1 MNEPQQLGQ
10 LYLIPNRLGEQP
22 PLEVMPLS
30 VKKIIE
36 KVDHYI
42 VENEK
47 VARQFIKKMVS
58 SKSQDKLV
66 INTLNKYT
74 SELEIPTYLNACQ
87 EGYDIGLISDAG
99 CPGVADPGAEIV
111 ELAHQKGIK
120 VVPLVG
126 PSSILLSLMASGLS
140 GQSFTFHGYLPI
152 DKNEKKRILKKLE
165 AKSRQDNQTQLFIET
180 PYRNNQLIED
190 ILKTLHPQTRLCIAV
205 NLATNDEYIKTK
217 SIEEWKTEHL
227 DFHKQPA
234 IFLFQA

>member
-1 MNEPQQLGQ
+1 MKDTKQLGQ

-30 VKKIIE
+30 IKKIIE

-58 SKSQDKLV
+58 TKSQDKLM
-66 INTLNKYT
+66 IKTLNKFT
-74 SELEIPTYLNACQ
+74 SELEIPTYLDVCQ
-87 EGYDIGLISDAG
+87 EGFDVGLISDAG

-111 ELAHQKGIK
+111 QLAHQKGIK

-190 ILKTLHPQTRLCIAV
+190 ILKTLHPNTRLCIAV
-205 NLATNDEYIKTK
+205 NITTSDEYIKTK
-217 SIEEWKTEHL
+217 TVQEWKTEHF

-234 IFLFQA
+234 IFLIQA